1 MHPYMD
7 IHVNLYM
14 HIFIYML
21 FIIQRD
27 KEKLNSEIMGFG
39 DIYVA
44 YIYTNISEYL
54 EYTHFII

>member
-1 MHPYMD
+1 MD

-27 KEKLNSEIMGFG
+27 KEKLKSEIMGLE

-44 YIYTNISEYL
+44 YTYIYIHTHTSEYL

>member
-1 MHPYMD
+1 MD

-27 KEKLNSEIMGFG
+27 KEKLNSEIMGFE

-44 YIYTNISEYL
+44 YTYIYTHISEYL